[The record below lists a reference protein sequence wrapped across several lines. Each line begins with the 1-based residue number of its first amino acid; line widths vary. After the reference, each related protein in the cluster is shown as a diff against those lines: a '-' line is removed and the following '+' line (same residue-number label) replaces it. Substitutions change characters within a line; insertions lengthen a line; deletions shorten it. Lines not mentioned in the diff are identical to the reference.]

1 MCNALTVT
9 KRESAPLPERLCE
22 RIAYCA
28 ILLTVYE
35 ADYSVVVAQSEGAD
49 HRYYSTPEMQNIL
62 LQNAVGHAVRKAK
75 NFAGGATD
83 AILSGRQVLINLMSD
98 FVLDKT
104 KATAESRQWKSYILE
119 RITNNATFAAGG
131 QCDQSDLVRS
141 KVCNESF
148 FLCSLRNFSRA
159 NEQGANLS
167 DSCSCAIFLRR
178 LLRVGDGVLVDSV
191 SLMVLSCKAMRLRS
205 SNYGADSGYSCSL
218 TLRRWSSSR
227 ATVTSC
233 PISSAALTPIFST
246 CASASSEETRGF
258 SPLPSAWR
266 RAISPRMAVTMNPAL
281 LSPSSFTDSM
291 PSKASCGI
299 RIEICFDL
307 SLIVFFAMCIL
318 LNKRC
323 DSVYTK
329 KNHKKYLTCDSVDF
343 NLNHTSV
350 RGCKRQR
357 PELFA
362 AVAGRLTKPL
372 NEVTIMAGTQ
382 HTQTHPKFI
391 YTFLAVHRDCM
402 ADGKNTVHVAADT
415 LVDACEML
423 NDMGYISATWK
434 GREENTLFI
443 QKCEN
448 NFIWRFIALS
458 TAQPRVIHIVAT
470 SEQEARQQSPDGCV
484 MVFAA
489 RIRQEAHHA

>member
-1 MCNALTVT
+1 MPERPCEQLTCCEKNGSVQGNYINHVT
-9 KRESAPLPERLCE
+9 KRHNC
-22 RIAYCA
+22 RI
-28 ILLTVYE
+28 T
-35 ADYSVVVAQSEGAD
+35 G
-49 HRYYSTPEMQNIL
+49 
-62 LQNAVGHAVRKAK
+62 
-75 NFAGGATD
+75 
-83 AILSGRQVLINLMSD
+83 
-98 FVLDKT
+98 KT
-104 KATAESRQWKSYILE
+104 KATRYGGPSTLIARYPQ
-119 RITNNATFAAGG
+119 RISADYYAVITSGW
-131 QCDQSDLVRS
+131 QCDQCAGLLV
-141 KVCNESF
+141 
-148 FLCSLRNFSRA
+148 
-159 NEQGANLS
+159 
-167 DSCSCAIFLRR
+167 
-178 LLRVGDGVLVDSV
+178 
-191 SLMVLSCKAMRLRS
+191 
-205 SNYGADSGYSCSL
+205 GYSCSL
-218 TLRRWSSSR
+218 ALRRWSSSR
-227 ATVTSC
+227 ATVMSC

-362 AVAGRLTKPL
+362 AVAGRLTTND
-372 NEVTIMAGTQ
+372 NESIEVAMRN
-382 HTQTHPKFI
+382 HTTHPQG
-391 YTFLAVHRDCM
+391 RDSH
-402 ADGKNTVHVAADT
+402 N
-415 LVDACEML
+415 L
-423 NDMGYISATWK
+423 NKY
-434 GREENTLFI
+434 
-443 QKCEN
+443 
-448 NFIWRFIALS
+448 IWRFIALS
-458 TAQPRVIHIVAT
+458 TAQPRVITIEAT

-489 RIRQEAHHA
+489 RIRQGVHHD

>member
-1 MCNALTVT
+1 MNIT
-9 KRESAPLPERLCE
+9 KSAPLPERLCE

-104 KATAESRQWKSYILE
+104 KATVESRQWKSYILE

-329 KNHKKYLTCDSVDF
+329 KNHKKYLTCDSVEF

-391 YTFLAVHRDCM
+391 YTFLAVHRDCI

-458 TAQPRVIHIVAT
+458 TAQPRVIHIEAT

-489 RIRQEAHHA
+489 RIRQEVHHA